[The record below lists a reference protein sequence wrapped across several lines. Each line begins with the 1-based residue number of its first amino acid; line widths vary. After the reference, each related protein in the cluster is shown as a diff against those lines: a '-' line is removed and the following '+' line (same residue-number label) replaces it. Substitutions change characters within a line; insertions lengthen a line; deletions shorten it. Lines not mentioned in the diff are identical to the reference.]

1 MNTYFTHCLDAL
13 EDFDD
18 DGLYLDV
25 YTYHVGKTR
34 RSKME
39 PIAEGIERTVTTISS
54 HTNRQDSG
62 NTKGSFGTYLK
73 QLLRSLRFKDVR
85 KREKSKDNKK

>member
-1 MNTYFTHCLDAL
+1 
-13 EDFDD
+13 
-18 DGLYLDV
+18 
-25 YTYHVGKTR
+25 
-34 RSKME
+34 
-39 PIAEGIERTVTTISS
+39 VTTISS

>member
-25 YTYHVGKTR
+25 YSV
-34 RSKME
+34 
-39 PIAEGIERTVTTISS
+39 
-54 HTNRQDSG
+54 D
-62 NTKGSFGTYLK
+62 F
-73 QLLRSLRFKDVR
+73 
-85 KREKSKDNKK
+85 